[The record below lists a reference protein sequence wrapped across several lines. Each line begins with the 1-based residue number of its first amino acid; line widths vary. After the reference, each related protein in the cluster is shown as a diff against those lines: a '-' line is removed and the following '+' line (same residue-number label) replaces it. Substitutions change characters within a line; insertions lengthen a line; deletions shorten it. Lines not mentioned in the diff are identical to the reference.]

1 MKLNSTLVKVAT
13 LLAIVGLLMLVLAEV
28 GGLVDERQ
36 QRAMQARYSIEQAQA
51 GRQALLGPV
60 MRAVCHETWEA
71 TETKGNATVTTTQR
85 REFYPTYTPERLDIK
100 GEVAME
106 ARYRGLFKVNT
117 YVANTTL
124 SAQWKP
130 VRPQAE
136 NPKGR
141 VTCET
146 PTVSVALSDSRGLRE
161 AQMRINDKE
170 VAVLP
175 GTPFEKLKSGFHA
188 LAPNA
193 LEETLTT
200 KVTLQIVGTG
210 DLAIAPVG
218 DNNQVELAANW
229 GHPSFGGRFLP
240 VRREVLAD
248 RFTAQWRISSLASSA
263 GRDFFAGEGLC
274 AGVSAADGEPAI
286 ARYAAAP
293 EAASGSGCIETFG
306 VNFID
311 PVNAYSLSDRAL
323 KYGLLFIALSFVA
336 VGMVEVLRRLR
347 VHPVQYLLVGS
358 ALSVFFLL
366 LLSLSEH
373 LSFGLSYAVAASAC
387 VSLLTFYAAHIL
399 GGWRSGLLFGIGIGI
414 LYGALYMLL
423 QMEQAAMV
431 LGSALLF
438 VVLAAVMVLTR
449 RVDWYAMVRSNG
461 AAS

>member
-1 MKLNSTLVKVAT
+1 MRFNSTVMKVLT
-13 LLAIVGLLMLVLAEV
+13 LLAIVGLLMLALASV

-36 QRAMQARYSIEQAQA
+36 ERAFEARRSIEQAQA

-60 MRAVCHETWEA
+60 MRAACHETWEA
-71 TETKGNATVTTTQR
+71 TERKGKTAVTTTQR
-85 REFYPTYTPERLDIK
+85 REFFADATPERLNIT
-100 GEVAME
+100 GEVTME

-130 VRPQAE
+130 LRAQAE

-141 VTCET
+141 VTCEA
-146 PTVSVALSDSRGLRE
+146 PMISIALSDSRGLRE
-161 AQMRINDKE
+161 AQMRINDQD
-170 VAVLP
+170 VPVLP

-188 LAPNA
+188 VAPSA
-193 LEETLTT
+193 LGEIAST
-200 KVTLQIVGTG
+200 KITLQIVGTG
-210 DLAIAPVG
+210 DLAMAPVS
-218 DNNQVELAANW
+218 DNNQVQLTANW

-240 VRREVLAD
+240 VQREVLEEK
-248 RFTAQWRISSLASSA
+248 FTAQWRISSLASSA
-263 GRDFFAGEGLC
+263 SRDFFAGKALC
-274 AGVSAADGEPAI
+274 AGVSTSEGDPMM
-286 ARYAAAP
+286 ARHAYQ
-293 EAASGSGCIETFG
+293 EASESDCIETFG

-311 PVNAYSLSDRAL
+311 PVNAHSLSDRAL

-373 LSFGLSYAVAASAC
+373 MSFGVSYAVAATAC
-387 VSLLTFYAAHIL
+387 VSLLAFYASHIL
-399 GGWRSGLLFGIGIGI
+399 GGWRSGLLFGAGVSG
-414 LYGALYMLL
+414 LYGALYLL
-423 QMEQAAMV
+423 LNMEQAAMV

-438 VVLAAVMVLTR
+438 AVLAAVMVLTR
-449 RVDWYAMVRSNG
+449 RVDWYGLVRSS
-461 AAS
+461 AQAE